1 MLQGIDGGL
10 GFSLFL
16 GLVYVGVIYEYVW
29 LQIGGNVYRSV
40 KVVFVYVFFVFFSVS
55 IKLMMNDSCS
65 ILYYFVV

>member
-40 KVVFVYVFFVFFSVS
+40 KVVFVYVFCVFQCKYKV
-55 IKLMMNDSCS
+55 KDE
-65 ILYYFVV
+65 